1 MLCTKAKALS
11 WSIYLG
17 LFVVLAT
24 IPLTWVLW
32 AKKVKFEHDIGQ
44 MITEVGRG
52 NQSGLFLLGSLVHVD
67 LDEAKVLIRMFILAC
82 GARYLSPFNEYS
94 EWAVV
99 EEEKHVNC
107 DIPIIPVVVYD
118 FLRRDVIGYHNP
130 AFKWFEIGD
139 NISHSIPF
147 GTFFEAEFKIEKTET
162 SPSASL
168 LVPDPA
174 YRYPHDLYVAFPT
187 LSLYDNSTNTQLP
200 FLSFP
205 IAYSANSFIAE
216 VELSNVYNCVTDNL
230 TNFHCRDALIRL
242 KRTYITK
249 SIAILAL
256 VTGWLLTGMTVII
269 TIIVLSNSIHK
280 SSEKRAHDAV
290 IDSGVPDSILVLPI
304 ATILAIP
311 ALRSLFPSAPPTGIL
326 Y

>member
-1 MLCTKAKALS
+1 MSRFLCPIFTRRMLCTKAKALS

-174 YRYPHDLYVAFPT
+174 YRYPHDLYLHCRGRT
-187 LSLYDNSTNTQLP
+187 QQRIQLRNRQSHQLP
-200 FLSFP
+200 LQGC
-205 IAYSANSFIAE
+205 INSPQK
-216 VELSNVYNCVTDNL
+216 NL
-230 TNFHCRDALIRL
+230 YHQVDCNSCSCYWLAAHRNDRHNYDHCIEQLD
-242 KRTYITK
+242 T
-249 SIAILAL
+249 
-256 VTGWLLTGMTVII
+256 
-269 TIIVLSNSIHK
+269 
-280 SSEKRAHDAV
+280 
-290 IDSGVPDSILVLPI
+290 
-304 ATILAIP
+304 
-311 ALRSLFPSAPPTGIL
+311 
-326 Y
+326 